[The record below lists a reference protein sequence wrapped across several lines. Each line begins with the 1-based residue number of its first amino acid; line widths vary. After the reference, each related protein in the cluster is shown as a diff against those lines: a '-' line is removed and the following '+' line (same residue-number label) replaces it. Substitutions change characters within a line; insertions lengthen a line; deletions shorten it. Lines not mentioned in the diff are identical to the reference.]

1 MRRLTKRKYGGIIPA
16 AQQDIFCS
24 NFCNKCSQ
32 GTGDCKELKEM
43 LERLTQIEDIL
54 GDEYDLDQLKEMV
67 VHGRWLNFYGDFT
80 CAECSKCG
88 ATYDVVNVKPS
99 GELFGEFEKEYKFC
113 PNCGAKMDLEDDK
126 Q

>member
-1 MRRLTKRKYGGIIPA
+1 MERITTSETLWDVLGKVYDAVYRL
-16 AQQDIFCS
+16 Q
-24 NFCNKCSQ
+24 
-32 GTGDCKELKEM
+32 E
-43 LERLTQIEDIL
+43 IENIL

-80 CAECSKCG
+80 CAECSECG
-88 ATYDVVNVKPS
+88 AIYDVVDVKPS
-99 GELFGEFEKEYKFC
+99 GEIFGEFEKEYKFC